1 MKCLEFIEEMR
12 IDNSMFLLCH
22 HSGLG
27 KHSYLMASAFS
38 MLVCVYLGV
47 AYQSLEAMT
56 VFWERSCLADVEG
69 FL

>member
-1 MKCLEFIEEMR
+1 MKCSEFIEEMR

-27 KHSYLMASAFS
+27 KHLYLMASAFS
-38 MLVCVYLGV
+38 IYLGV